1 MKHALALWLLAAAL
15 LLITDAANAERR
27 KGNFDVTL
35 GAASLF
41 SEKVGGAEGSSLDID
56 SNTGIQAGIDYYLT
70 NRLSVGFDMSW
81 LNPRYTATLVPEDGS
96 PDVTVSHRS
105 TIFNGQFSAAYD
117 LMDGPFTPF
126 AEAGIGWTY
135 FDSNVLDSDPI
146 VGCWWDP
153 FWGYICDAFY
163 STYSDTNFSYHA
175 TLGFRWD
182 FSMEMFAKASYRW
195 LEVDL
200 GSGAAKPMME
210 QALLEIG
217 WRF

>member
-96 PDVTVSHRS
+96 P
-105 TIFNGQFSAAYD
+105 SATARR
-117 LMDGPFTPF
+117 
-126 AEAGIGWTY
+126 
-135 FDSNVLDSDPI
+135 
-146 VGCWWDP
+146 
-153 FWGYICDAFY
+153 Y
-163 STYSDTNFSYHA
+163 S
-175 TLGFRWD
+175 
-182 FSMEMFAKASYRW
+182 MASSAPRTT
-195 LEVDL
+195 
-200 GSGAAKPMME
+200 
-210 QALLEIG
+210 
-217 WRF
+217 